1 VLIPDSDE
9 DIKKEIEDLEYRI
22 TSDKKR
28 LLKLLIKQEREKKVD
43 VTELDDE
50 TDDERGVGDVG
61 EELSQS

>member
-22 TSDKKR
+22 TTDKKR

-61 EELSQS
+61 GELSQS